1 MSTDQST
8 TEIQIIELLR
18 NLLEKPA
25 ELDPGTDMVS
35 DLGLESVQIMEFVVT
50 VEDHFDLMIDLD
62 TLADVRTVS
71 DLAVIVDK
79 LALG

>member
-1 MSTDQST
+1 MSADQST

-71 DLAVIVDK
+71 ELAVIVDK